1 MGEMLCPSLIGREAE
16 LAALT
21 TAMEK
26 ARDGL
31 GSVVFVTGDAG
42 VGKSR
47 LVREASAAA
56 AASGMRVITGRAVDS
71 TVPVPFRPVTEA
83 LLKLAR
89 DGVVPEG
96 PEIADYRPALGS
108 LVPEWSCPGD
118 DVAENSPLI
127 LGEAV
132 LRLLSHAA
140 TTGALLAL
148 EDLHWADPETLA
160 IVEYL
165 ADNVHGTR
173 VLCLA
178 TLRDGASSPGLEAA
192 RSAEARRSA
201 TRVTVP
207 RLTERAVEQMAAV
220 CLRTAALPRRVA
232 GLLADCDGLP
242 FAVEEVLAAAVT
254 SGELV
259 HGQQGWHVDARVT
272 TGVPASIADSV
283 RNRLATLDPPAAEII
298 VTAAVLGRQFDWTLL
313 PSLTGAT
320 DSDVVATLRRARGVQ
335 LIEPTRADSVM
346 FRFRHSLTRHAILS
360 GLLPPDL
367 TRRSADA
374 AAAIEEAH
382 PGLPGSWCELAA
394 ELHAAAAQPERAA
407 RMLLTAGRRALR
419 RGALSSACALL
430 RDARALLA
438 ESPSAEPALALDVDE
453 ALVQALAATGDYQQ
467 LAPLA
472 DALIA
477 RLDAAEA
484 DPRRQALVRIITA
497 RTRSEDHG
505 AISVVHLAAA
515 REVADYLHDCELSG
529 RIDAAGALCALDA
542 GDLDQAEVLARR
554 ALAIAD
560 AAGSADWA
568 AEVAVE
574 SLQVIGRRERIRD
587 VGAAHAAFERAYQIA
602 TDKDST
608 VARSSALH
616 ELGTI
621 DMLRYGSAGTL
632 RQARELARRAGAI
645 STATVIDLQLAA
657 ILGLGA
663 DLDAAMAC
671 ALQSEHEASRIGARR
686 VEAMALSAQAGISG
700 VRAARRAAELAVER
714 AERILPGDPELLL
727 STWGWARVTASL
739 FAGDTARALRE
750 ADIAV
755 THGGELAQTL
765 PRRSWAYY
773 ALLHA
778 IADVDGH
785 DALSRARATGPP
797 ASWNEGYLAYAEA
810 VLQGQ
815 EGVPDHATALAE
827 QADAL
832 LAAYAPR
839 WRHLAHWLVAP
850 AALKDDWGKPVP
862 WLRDAAAE
870 FETSGYVRLAS
881 ACRGMLRRAGERVPR
896 SGRGDTKVPA
906 QLRKLG
912 ITSREMDVLKFVAR
926 GHSNTEIAAR
936 LFISPKT
943 VETHVASLIAK
954 TGQSSRRELVAH
966 AARMVPQ
973 LPPKCIHPTRA
984 RSAALWVRGFG
995 LQVPVGAPVL
1005 TCADALCWPLR

>member
-1 MGEMLCPSLIGREAE
+1 MGEILCPRLIGRDAE

-21 TAMEK
+21 AAIDK

-47 LVREASAAA
+47 LVREACAAA
-56 AASGMRVITGRAVDS
+56 AAQGMRVITGRAVDS

-83 LLKLAR
+83 LIKLAR
-89 DGVVPEG
+89 DGVAPDG

-108 LVPEWSCPGD
+108 LVPEWSRPGD
-118 DVAENSPLI
+118 DDAENSPVI

-132 LRLLSHAA
+132 LRLLRHADPK
-140 TTGALLAL
+140 GAVLVL

-165 ADNVHGTR
+165 ADNLHGTGL
-173 VLCLA
+173 LCIA
-178 TLRDGASSPGLEAA
+178 TLRDGAPSPGLEAV

-201 TRVTVP
+201 TRVIVP
-207 RLTERAVEQMAAV
+207 RLTDSAVEQMAAA
-220 CLRTAALPRRVA
+220 CLHTATLPRPVA
-232 GLLADCDGLP
+232 RLLGDCDGLP
-242 FAVEEVLAAAVT
+242 FAVEEILAAAVT

-259 HGQQGWHVDARVT
+259 HGQQGWHVDAEVT
-272 TGVPASIADSV
+272 TGVPTSIADSV
-283 RNRLATLDPPAAEII
+283 RHRLAMLDPRAAEVI

-313 PSLTGAT
+313 PGLTGAT
-320 DSDVVATLRRARGVQ
+320 EPEVLATLQRARGVQ
-335 LIEPTRADSVM
+335 LIEPTRSDSVM
-346 FRFRHSLTRHAILS
+346 FTFRHSLTRSAILS
-360 GLLPPDL
+360 DLLPPAL
-367 TRRSADA
+367 ARRSANA
-374 AAAIEEAH
+374 AAAIEVAH

-407 RMLLTAGRRALR
+407 RLLLTAGRRAFR
-419 RGALSSACALL
+419 RGALGSATALL
-430 RDARALLA
+430 RDARALLGP
-438 ESPSAEPALALDVDE
+438 SQSAEPTLALDVDE
-453 ALVQALAATGDYQQ
+453 ASVQALAATGDYQQ

-472 DALIA
+472 EDLIA
-477 RLDAAEA
+477 RLDATEA

-497 RTRSEDHG
+497 RTRSEDHR
-505 AISVVHLAAA
+505 AISVAHLAAA
-515 REVADYLHDCELSG
+515 REVAEHLHDYELSG
-529 RIDAAGALCALDA
+529 RVDAASALCALDA
-542 GDLDQAEVLARR
+542 GDLDQAEELARR

-560 AAGSADWA
+560 ASGSADWA

-587 VGAAHAAFERAYQIA
+587 VTAAHTAFERAYQIA
-602 TDKDST
+602 TDKNSA

-632 RQARELARRAGAI
+632 REARELAQRAGAI

-657 ILGLGA
+657 ILSLGV
-663 DLDAAMAC
+663 DLEAAMAC
-671 ALQSEHEASRIGARR
+671 ALQSEHGASRIGARR

-700 VRAARRAAELAVER
+700 IRTDRRAAELAVGR
-714 AERILPGDPELLL
+714 AECILPGDPELFL

-739 FAGDTARALRE
+739 FAGDTASALRE
-750 ADIAV
+750 ADTAV
-755 THGGELAQTL
+755 ACGGELAQSL

-778 IADVDGH
+778 VSDEDGR

-810 VLQGQ
+810 VLKGQ
-815 EGVPDHATALAE
+815 EGLPDHATALVE

-832 LAAYAPR
+832 LVAYAPR
-839 WRHLAHWLVAP
+839 WRHLAHRLVAP
-850 AALKDDWGKPVP
+850 AALKDGWGKPVA
-862 WLRDAAAE
+862 WLQDAAGE
-870 FETSGYVRLAS
+870 FDSAGYVQLAS

-896 SGRGDTKVPA
+896 TGRGSTKVPS
-906 QLRKLG
+906 QLRGLS
-912 ITSREMDVLKFVAR
+912 ITSREMDVFMLVAK
-926 GHSNTEIAAR
+926 GHSNADIAAR

-954 TGQSSRRELVAH
+954 TGQTSRRELVAH
-966 AARMVPQ
+966 AAR
-973 LPPKCIHPTRA
+973 I
-984 RSAALWVRGFG
+984 
-995 LQVPVGAPVL
+995 APL
-1005 TCADALCWPLR
+1005 

>member
-1 MGEMLCPSLIGREAE
+1 MSGILCPRLIGRDAE

-21 TAMEK
+21 TAMDK

-47 LVREASAAA
+47 LVREACAAA
-56 AASGMRVITGRAVDS
+56 AASRMRVISGRAVDS

-83 LLKLAR
+83 LIKLAR
-89 DGVVPEG
+89 DGVAPEG

-108 LVPEWSCPGD
+108 LVPEWSRPGD
-118 DVAENSPLI
+118 DDAANSPVI

-132 LRLLSHAA
+132 LRLLSHADP
-140 TTGALLAL
+140 TGAVLVLVL

-165 ADNVHGTR
+165 ADNLYGSG
-173 VLCLA
+173 VLCLG
-178 TLRDGASSPGLEAA
+178 TLRDGAPSPGLEAV
-192 RSAEARRSA
+192 RSAEARRTA
-201 TRVTVP
+201 TRVSLP
-207 RLTERAVEQMAAV
+207 RLTERAVEQMAAA
-220 CLRTAALPRRVA
+220 CLGTAALPRSVA
-232 GLLADCDGLP
+232 RLLADCEGLP

-259 HGQQGWHVDARVT
+259 RGQGGWHVNAQVT
-272 TGVPASIADSV
+272 TGVPASITDSV
-283 RNRLATLDPPAAEII
+283 RKRLAMLDPPAAQVI

-313 PSLTGAT
+313 PGLTGAT
-320 DSDVVATLRRARGVQ
+320 ESKVLATLRQARGVQ
-335 LIEPTRADSVM
+335 LIEPTRTDSVM

-360 GLLPPDL
+360 DLLPPDL
-367 TRRSADA
+367 ARRSAKA
-374 AAAIEEAH
+374 VEAIEEAH

-407 RMLLTAGRRALR
+407 RLLLTAGRRAFR
-419 RGALSSACALL
+419 RGALGSATALL
-430 RDARALLA
+430 RHARALLA
-438 ESPSAEPALALDVDE
+438 EPPPAESMLALDVDE

-472 DALIA
+472 EALIG

-497 RTRSEDHG
+497 RTRCEDHC
-505 AISVVHLAAA
+505 AISVAHLAAA
-515 REVADYLHDCELSG
+515 REVAEYLHDSELSG
-529 RIDAAGALCALDA
+529 RVDAAAALCALDA
-542 GDLDQAEVLARR
+542 GELDQAEELARR
-554 ALAIAD
+554 ALATAD

-632 RQARELARRAGAI
+632 RAARELAQQAGAT

-657 ILGLGA
+657 ILSLGA
-663 DLDAAMAC
+663 DLEAAMAC
-671 ALQSEHEASRIGARR
+671 ALQSEHGASRIGARR

-700 VRAARRAAELAVER
+700 IRTDRRAAELAVER
-714 AERILPGDPELLL
+714 AECILPADPELLL

-750 ADIAV
+750 ADTAV
-755 THGGELAQTL
+755 SHGGELAQRL

-778 IADVDGH
+778 LSDEDGH
-785 DALSRARATGPP
+785 GALSRARATGPP

-810 VLQGQ
+810 VLRGQ
-815 EGVPDHATALAE
+815 EGLADQATALAE

-832 LAAYAPR
+832 LVAYAPR
-839 WRHLAHWLVAP
+839 WRHLAHRLVAP
-850 AALKDDWGKPVP
+850 AALMDGWGKPVA
-862 WLRDAAAE
+862 WLRDAAGE
-870 FETSGYVRLAS
+870 FESTGYVRLAS

-896 SGRGDTKVPA
+896 SGRGSTRVPS
-906 QLRKLG
+906 QMRGLS
-912 ITSREMDVLKFVAR
+912 ITSREMDVLLLVAK
-926 GHSNTEIAAR
+926 GHSNADIAAR

-966 AARMVPQ
+966 AAR
-973 LPPKCIHPTRA
+973 I
-984 RSAALWVRGFG
+984 AL
-995 LQVPVGAPVL
+995 
-1005 TCADALCWPLR
+1005 PLRPGNVS